1 MDLPREDLS
10 AGPKEYAQAVAAAL
24 SGVEGEVIVVGH
36 SMGGVT
42 IPNVAALRPVSRL
55 VYLCA
60 LVPLSGKSWD
70 ESRLPDPMVGKE
82 FEAAIERL
90 PGGRSVTRREVV
102 GSLYQDSSPELGAAA
117 WDRCGPQAYGI
128 TQRAS
133 LDFPPT
139 PASYVLTLRDRALL
153 PEWQGRTAREQL
165 GVEPIELDSDHSPFL
180 ARPSELAELLLSL
193 A

>member
-1 MDLPREDLS
+1 MDLPREDAG
-10 AGPKEYAQAVAAAL
+10 AGPKEYARAVAAAL
-24 SGVEGEVIVVGH
+24 SAIDEEVVVVGH

-60 LVPLSGKSWD
+60 LVPLPGKSWD
-70 ESRLPDPMVGKE
+70 ETRLPDPMVGEE
-82 FEAAIERL
+82 FEAAIEGR
-90 PGGRSVTRREVV
+90 PDGRSVTRREVI
-102 GSLYQDSSPELGAAA
+102 GSLYQDSSSELGAAA
-117 WDRCGPQAYGI
+117 WERCGPQSYGI
-128 TQRAS
+128 TQQAS

-139 PASYVLTLRDRALL
+139 PASYILTLRDRALL
-153 PEWQGRTAREQL
+153 PEWQGQTAREQL

-180 ARPSELAELLLSL
+180 ARPAALAELLVSL